1 MKIPESI
8 RIGGVDYEVHKQDT
22 VIMGN
27 QLCNGRID
35 FERSLITLRDDIG
48 TQFQGITL
56 WHEILHG
63 IINHSEAE
71 LGISEEREEH
81 VIRVLSRGIYQVLQ
95 DNISNFYDVKS
106 LEEVAEEKELE
117 EVLKKEK
124 PFKMD

>member
-1 MKIPESI
+1 MKIPENI
-8 RIGGVDYEVHKQDT
+8 RIGGVDYEIQKQDT

-35 FERSLITLRDDIG
+35 FEGSVITLRDDIG

-71 LGISEEREEH
+71 LGINEEREENI
-81 VIRVLSRGIYQVLQ
+81 IRVLSRGIYQVLQ
-95 DNISNFYDVKS
+95 DNGGKLFDIQCKRPP
-106 LEEVAEEKELE
+106 E
-117 EVLKKEK
+117 
-124 PFKMD
+124 